1 MIGRPSSLGPTRILY
16 RRCSATNFLHQ
27 SRRDSKDRMSTNGPV
42 AAIDCGT
49 NSTRLLVAD
58 ASGRPL
64 ERLMRIT
71 RLGEGVDATGQLS
84 SEAID
89 RCIAVVR
96 EYRGVLER
104 LGVVSVRLV
113 ATSAVRDAANGA
125 KFLTAA
131 AEASGATPELLTG
144 IEEGRLSLA
153 GAVADLDD
161 AEGPF
166 LILDIGGGSTELV
179 VGSDPDDPAIDAV
192 SLQLGC
198 VRILERFLHH
208 DPPTADELAGAQG
221 FVTESLDGAAA
232 AHPRFAEAKHL
243 VGLAGTVSTI
253 SALQQE
259 VAEYDRDRIHHSV
272 LTAAQVQEWFHRLA
286 GENTDARLA
295 RPGMEPGRADV
306 IVGGALV
313 LDAVMSR
320 FGFDRCMVSESDI
333 LDGLVA
339 SQL

>member
-1 MIGRPSSLGPTRILY
+1 MSS
-16 RRCSATNFLHQ
+16 
-27 SRRDSKDRMSTNGPV
+27 NGPV

-58 ASGRPL
+58 PSGHPL

-84 SEAID
+84 GEAID
-89 RCIAVVR
+89 RCLAVVR
-96 EYRGVLER
+96 EYRGVLDR

-113 ATSAVRDAANGA
+113 ATSAVRDAANGTV
-125 KFLTAA
+125 FLTAA

-153 GAVADLDD
+153 GALSDLDD

-179 VGSDPDDPAIDAV
+179 AGSDPDDPALDAV

-208 DPPTADELAGAQG
+208 DPPTADELAAAQA
-221 FVTESLDGAAA
+221 VVSEALDGAAA
-232 AHPRFAEAKHL
+232 AHPRFGQANRL

-253 SALQQE
+253 ASLQHE
-259 VAEYDRDRIHHSV
+259 VAEYDRDRIHHAV
-272 LTAAQVQEWFHRLA
+272 LTAAQAKEWFHRLA
-286 GENTDARLA
+286 GEDTQARLH

-306 IVGGALV
+306 IVGGALM

-320 FGFDRCMVSESDI
+320 FGFDQCLVSESDI

>member
-1 MIGRPSSLGPTRILY
+1 M
-16 RRCSATNFLHQ
+16 SA
-27 SRRDSKDRMSTNGPV
+27 NGPV

-49 NSTRLLVAD
+49 NSTRLLVVD
-58 ASGRPL
+58 ASGAPL
-64 ERLMRIT
+64 DRLMRIT

-84 SEAID
+84 PAAIE
-89 RCIAVVR
+89 RCIAVLG
-96 EYRGVLER
+96 EYRQVLDR
-104 LGVVSVRLV
+104 LEVVSARLV
-113 ATSAVRDAANGA
+113 ATSAVRDAANGEV
-125 KFLTAA
+125 FLAAA

-153 GAVADLDD
+153 GAVAELDE

-179 VGSDPDDPAIDAV
+179 TGSDPADPAIDAIDAV

-198 VRILERFLHH
+198 VRILERFFHH
-208 DPPTADELAGAQG
+208 DPPTADELAAAQ
-221 FVTESLDGAAA
+221 VVVAEDLDGVAA
-232 AHPRFAEAKHL
+232 AHPRFGRAHRL

-253 SALQQE
+253 SALEQG
-259 VAEYDRDRIHHSV
+259 VVEYDRNRIHHSV
-272 LTAAQVQEWFHRLA
+272 LTAAQAKEWFHRLA
-286 GENTDARLA
+286 GENSQARLA

-320 FGFDRCMVSESDI
+320 FGFDECLVSESDI

>member
-1 MIGRPSSLGPTRILY
+1 MSS
-16 RRCSATNFLHQ
+16 
-27 SRRDSKDRMSTNGPV
+27 NGPV

-58 ASGRPL
+58 SSGRPL

-84 SEAID
+84 DKAID
-89 RCIAVVR
+89 RCIGVIR
-96 EYRGVLER
+96 EYRGVLDR
-104 LGVVSVRLV
+104 LGVVSIRLV
-113 ATSAVRDAANGA
+113 ATSAVRDAANGTV
-125 KFLTAA
+125 FLTAA
-131 AEASGATPELLTG
+131 AEASGAKPELLTG

-153 GAVADLDD
+153 GALSELDG

-179 VGSDPDDPAIDAV
+179 VGSDPDDPAVDAV

-198 VRILERFLHH
+198 VRILERFLRH
-208 DPPTADELAGAQG
+208 DPPRAEELAAAQA
-221 FVTESLDGAAA
+221 VVAEALDGAAA
-232 AHPRFAEAKHL
+232 AHPRFAQANQL

-253 SALQQE
+253 AALQYE
-259 VAEYDRDRIHHSV
+259 VAEYDRDRIHHAV
-272 LTAAQVQEWFHRLA
+272 LTAAQAKEWFHRLA
-286 GENTDARLA
+286 GEDTAARLH

-306 IVGGALV
+306 IVGGALM

-320 FGFDRCMVSESDI
+320 FGFDQCLVSESDI

>member
-1 MIGRPSSLGPTRILY
+1 MRSNR
-16 RRCSATNFLHQ
+16 
-27 SRRDSKDRMSTNGPV
+27 PV

-58 ASGRPL
+58 ASGHPI

-71 RLGEGVDATGQLS
+71 RLGEGVDATGRLS
-84 SEAID
+84 PEAID
-89 RCIAVVR
+89 RCLSVVR
-96 EYRGVLER
+96 EYRKVIDR

-113 ATSAVRDAANGA
+113 ATSAVRDAANGEA
-125 KFLTAA
+125 FLDLAA
-131 AEASGATPELLTG
+131 TASGAKPELLTG

-153 GAVADLDD
+153 GAVAELDEGD
-161 AEGPF
+161 GPF
-166 LILDIGGGSTELV
+166 LVLDIGGGSTELV
-179 VGSDPDDPAIDAV
+179 VGSGPDDPAIDAV

-198 VRILERFLHH
+198 VRILERFFHH
-208 DPPTADELAGAQG
+208 DPPAAEELAEARSM
-221 FVTESLDGAAA
+221 VMVELDGAAA
-232 AHPRFAEAKHL
+232 AHPRFAEARQL

-253 SALQQE
+253 SALQQGLADYE
-259 VAEYDRDRIHHSV
+259 RDRIHHSV
-272 LTAAQVQEWFHRLA
+272 LTAAQAKDWFHRLA
-286 GENTDARLA
+286 GEKAEARLA
-295 RPGMEPGRADV
+295 RPGLIPGRADV

-320 FGFDRCMVSESDI
+320 FGFDQCLVSESDI

>member
-1 MIGRPSSLGPTRILY
+1 
-16 RRCSATNFLHQ
+16 
-27 SRRDSKDRMSTNGPV
+27 
-42 AAIDCGT
+42 
-49 NSTRLLVAD
+49 
-58 ASGRPL
+58 
-64 ERLMRIT
+64 MRIT
-71 RLGEGVDATGQLS
+71 RLGEGVDATGRLS

-96 EYRGVLER
+96 EYRGIIDRV
-104 LGVVSVRLV
+104 GVVSVRLV
-113 ATSAVRDAANGA
+113 ATSAVRDATNSAD
-125 KFLTAA
+125 FLTAA
-131 AEASGATPELLTG
+131 AEASGTTPELLTG

-153 GAVADLDD
+153 GALADLDD
-161 AEGPF
+161 AKGPF

-208 DPPTADELAGAQG
+208 DPPKAEELAAAQRM
-221 FVTESLDGAAA
+221 VAETLDGTAT
-232 AHPRFAEAKHL
+232 AHPRFAQANRL

-253 SALQQE
+253 SALQQGIDD
-259 VAEYDRDRIHHSV
+259 YDRDRIHHSV
-272 LTAAQVQEWFHRLA
+272 LTLAQAQEWFHRLA
-286 GENTDARLA
+286 GENAEARLG

-313 LDAVMSR
+313 LAAVMSR
-320 FGFDRCMVSESDI
+320 FGFDECLVSESDI

>member
-1 MIGRPSSLGPTRILY
+1 MSS
-16 RRCSATNFLHQ
+16 
-27 SRRDSKDRMSTNGPV
+27 DGPV

-58 ASGRPL
+58 PSGHPL

-84 SEAID
+84 GEAID
-89 RCIAVVR
+89 RCLAVVR
-96 EYRGVLER
+96 EYRGVLDG

-113 ATSAVRDAANGA
+113 ATSAVRDAANGTV
-125 KFLTAA
+125 FLTAA

-153 GAVADLDD
+153 GALSDLDD

-179 VGSDPDDPAIDAV
+179 AGSDPDDPALDAV

-208 DPPTADELAGAQG
+208 DPPTADELAAARAV
-221 FVTESLDGAAA
+221 VTEALDGAAA
-232 AHPRFAEAKHL
+232 AHPRFAQANRL

-253 SALQQE
+253 AALQHE
-259 VAEYDRDRIHHSV
+259 VAEYDRDRIHHAM
-272 LTAAQVQEWFHRLA
+272 LTAAQAKEWFHRLA
-286 GENTDARLA
+286 GEDTEARLH

-306 IVGGALV
+306 IVGGALM

-320 FGFDRCMVSESDI
+320 FGFDQCLVSESDI

>member
-1 MIGRPSSLGPTRILY
+1 MSS
-16 RRCSATNFLHQ
+16 
-27 SRRDSKDRMSTNGPV
+27 NGPV

-58 ASGRPL
+58 PSGRPM

-84 SEAID
+84 GEAVD
-89 RCIAVVR
+89 RCLAVVH
-96 EYRGVLER
+96 EYRSILDR

-113 ATSAVRDAANGA
+113 ATSAVRDAANGST
-125 KFLTAA
+125 FLTAA
-131 AEASGATPELLTG
+131 AEASGTTPELLTG
-144 IEEGRLSLA
+144 VEEGRLSLA
-153 GAVADLDD
+153 GALSELDD
-161 AEGPF
+161 VEGPF

-179 VGSDPDDPAIDAV
+179 AGSDPDDPALDAV

-208 DPPTADELAGAQG
+208 DPPTADELAAAQAV
-221 FVTESLDGAAA
+221 VTEALDGAAA
-232 AHPRFAEAKHL
+232 AHPRFARAKRL

-253 SALQQE
+253 AALQFE
-259 VAEYDRDRIHHSV
+259 VAEYERDRIHHAV
-272 LTAAQVQEWFHRLA
+272 LTAAQAKEWFHRLA
-286 GENTDARLA
+286 GEDTEARLK

-306 IVGGALV
+306 IVGGALM
-313 LDAVMSR
+313 LDAVMAR
-320 FGFDRCMVSESDI
+320 FGFDQCLVSESDI

>member
-1 MIGRPSSLGPTRILY
+1 MSS
-16 RRCSATNFLHQ
+16 
-27 SRRDSKDRMSTNGPV
+27 NGPV

-58 ASGRPL
+58 PSGRPL

-84 SEAID
+84 GEAIG
-89 RCIAVVR
+89 RCLAVVR
-96 EYRGVLER
+96 EYRGVLDR
-104 LGVVSVRLV
+104 LGAVSVRLV
-113 ATSAVRDAANGA
+113 ATSAVRDAANGTE
-125 KFLTAA
+125 FLTAA

-144 IEEGRLSLA
+144 IEEGRLSMA
-153 GAVADLDD
+153 GALSELND

-179 VGSDPDDPAIDAV
+179 AGSNPDDPDLDAV

-208 DPPTADELAGAQG
+208 DPPTAEELAAAQAV
-221 FVTESLDGAAA
+221 VTEALDGAAA
-232 AHPRFAEAKHL
+232 THPRFAQANQL

-253 SALQQE
+253 AALQYE
-259 VAEYDRDRIHHSV
+259 VAEYDRDRIHHAV
-272 LTAAQVQEWFHRLA
+272 LTEAQAREWFHRLA
-286 GENTDARLA
+286 GEDTESRLH

-306 IVGGALV
+306 IVGGALM

-320 FGFDRCMVSESDI
+320 FGFDHCLVSESDI

>member
-1 MIGRPSSLGPTRILY
+1 
-16 RRCSATNFLHQ
+16 
-27 SRRDSKDRMSTNGPV
+27 V

-58 ASGRPL
+58 PSGRPL

-71 RLGEGVDATGQLS
+71 RLGEGVDATGRLS
-84 SEAID
+84 SAAID
-89 RCIAVVR
+89 RCLAVVR
-96 EYRGVLER
+96 EYRSVLDR
-104 LGVVSVRLV
+104 LGAVSVRLV
-113 ATSAVRDAANGA
+113 ATSAVRDAANGTA
-125 KFLTAA
+125 FLTAA

-153 GAVADLDD
+153 GALSELND

-179 VGSDPDDPAIDAV
+179 AGSDPDDAALDAV

-208 DPPTADELAGAQG
+208 DPPTADELAAAQA
-221 FVTESLDGAAA
+221 VVAEALDGAAA
-232 AHPRFAEAKHL
+232 VHPRFAQANRL

-253 SALQQE
+253 AALQHE
-259 VAEYDRDRIHHSV
+259 VAEYDRARIHHAV
-272 LTAAQVQEWFHRLA
+272 LTAAQAKEWFHRLA
-286 GENTDARLA
+286 GEDTEARLR

-306 IVGGALV
+306 IVGGALM

-320 FGFDRCMVSESDI
+320 FGFDQCLVSESDI